1 MRVKKRKLMIQDMVL
16 IGMLAAMC
24 AIATSLKIPF
34 GVGAMIHLGT
44 ACIFII
50 GILFGGVYAGL
61 AAAIGSAFFDLLLGF
76 SPYTVWSLLIKGS
89 AGFIVGMIARGVWP
103 EVLVGD
109 RWLVK
114 AFVGMIMASL
124 CTLGGYIIAW
134 WYVTGSFSVA
144 LANVPSS
151 LVTSGVGII
160 VAALVSP
167 KLRKILRKV

>member
-1 MRVKKRKLMIQDMVL
+1 MRTKKRKLTIQDMVL

-34 GVGAMIHLGT
+34 GAGAMIHLGT

-50 GILFGGVYAGL
+50 GILFGGMYAGI

-76 SPYTVWSLLIKGS
+76 SPYTIWSLLIKGS
-89 AGFIVGMIARGVWP
+89 AGFIIGIVARGLWP
-103 EVLVGD
+103 ETLAGD
-109 RWLVK
+109 RWMAK
-114 AFVGMIMASL
+114 AFTGMILASL
-124 CTLGGYIIAW
+124 STLVGYIIAW

-151 LVTSGVGII
+151 LATSGIGMMAAAII
-160 VAALVSP
+160 SP